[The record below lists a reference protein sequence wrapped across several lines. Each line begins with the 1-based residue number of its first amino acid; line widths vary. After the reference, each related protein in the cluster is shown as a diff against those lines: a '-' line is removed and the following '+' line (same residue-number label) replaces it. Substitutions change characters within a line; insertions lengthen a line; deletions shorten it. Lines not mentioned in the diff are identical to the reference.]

1 MCCNYIH
8 VVFAMWVVSGFHVF
22 LVTGMTTVPSNS
34 VTFTVAA
41 CSATQSASSQNCPR
55 PLTSIDP
62 ASSTDM
68 TVPATSMSSPQAFKP
83 LLPLKPIKVSTNRYA
98 ALASLGSSRLDE
110 DREKGVDVPKSLTTS
125 FPAAKSS
132 AAESACGSREKRTV
146 GFEPDEDA
154 FTSSKRRNMLRD
166 DGQEVDDLQ
175 GGEEDDW
182 QISTSRRHR
191 GVASTKNSGD
201 RKRGTTPP
209 VTSRARHFSR
219 DKDRRSRSRSSS
231 SGSFSA
237 QSGPDCLASA
247 HSAPTSVAG
256 SQSSLME
263 ENWDDE
269 CDPFPTLRGMNPA
282 PSNKLHFSGISPRA
296 RSPPVP
302 NSLRSVK
309 VKPGPPAPPSLLSAQ
324 LADTCTAGASAP
336 QLDRFSFSKNLN
348 KEGATWSAARPN
360 INKGFIGRLV
370 RNNKVSNLGR
380 ENTSGDAP
388 GKNPLSKGRHTA
400 MTAAQT

>member
-1 MCCNYIH
+1 
-8 VVFAMWVVSGFHVF
+8 MWVVSGFF
-22 LVTGMTTVPSNS
+22 VTGMTTVPSS
-34 VTFTVAA
+34 TVTFTVAA
-41 CSATQSASSQNCPR
+41 CSAAQSASSQNCPR
-55 PLTSIDP
+55 PLTPIDP

-68 TVPATSMSSPQAFKP
+68 TVPATSASSPQAFKP

-98 ALASLGSSRLDE
+98 ALAVLGSSRLDE
-110 DREKGVDVPKSLTTS
+110 DSEKGVDVPKSRTTT

-132 AAESACGSREKRTV
+132 AAESAHGSREKRTV

-154 FTSSKRRNMLRD
+154 FTSSKRRITLRD
-166 DGQEVDDLQ
+166 DGHEVDDLQ
-175 GGEEDDW
+175 GDEENDW

-191 GVASTKNSGD
+191 GVASTKNSGEH
-201 RKRGTTPP
+201 KRGTTPP

-219 DKDRRSRSRSSS
+219 DKDRCSRSSS
-231 SGSFSA
+231 SDSFSA
-237 QSGPDCLASA
+237 QSGPARLAST

-256 SQSSLME
+256 SRSPLME

-296 RSPPVP
+296 RPPPVP
-302 NSLRSVK
+302 PSLRSVK
-309 VKPGPPAPPSLLSAQ
+309 VKPGPPAPSSLLSVQ
-324 LADTCTAGASAP
+324 LADTSTAGASAP

-348 KEGATWSAARPN
+348 KEGATWSPARPN

-370 RNNKVSNLGR
+370 HNNEVSNLGR

-388 GKNPLSKGRHTA
+388 SKNQFSKGRHIA
-400 MTAAQT
+400 VTAAQT